1 MLEYGRSEEPEPQRS
16 RFALGPAVAAAAEDA
31 GLSDEGVRLT
41 RAIPARFSVH
51 ADPDQLHRI
60 LVNLMRNAR
69 QAIEGDAT
77 RVGRKGGVKVSA
89 AAQDGSA
96 VIRVADNGP
105 GIPPRLSGQ
114 LFEPFVSGRTS
125 DGTGLGLT
133 ISREL
138 AVSHGGDLVLVD
150 TGPDGTTFEL
160 RLPD

>member
-1 MLEYGRSEEPEPQRS
+1 M
-16 RFALGPAVAAAAEDA
+16 AAEDA
-31 GLSDEGVRLT
+31 GLSEDGVQLKRS
-41 RAIPARFSVH
+41 IPARLTVH
-51 ADPDQLHRI
+51 ADPDQLHRV

-77 RVGRKGGVKVSA
+77 RVGRKGGIKVSA
-89 AAQDGSA
+89 ADEGGTT

-105 GIPPRLSGQ
+105 GIPPRLSDQ
-114 LFEPFVSGRTS
+114 LFEPFVSGRSS

-138 AVSHGGDLVLVD
+138 AVSHGGDLRLLG
-150 TGPDGTTFEL
+150 TGPEGTTFEL